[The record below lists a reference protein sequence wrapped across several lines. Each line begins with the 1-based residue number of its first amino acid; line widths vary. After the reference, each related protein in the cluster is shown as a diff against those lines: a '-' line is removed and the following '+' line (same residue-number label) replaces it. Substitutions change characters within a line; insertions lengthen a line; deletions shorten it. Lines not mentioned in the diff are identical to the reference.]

1 MNEDEIE
8 FPRGGELTTT
18 FPLNMEWGIARRRAV
33 LTMFS
38 VGVMVLGAGGA
49 VPYAATTGHSGWP
62 SAKAARLTAQQAAV
76 AKAQEHPLPKSDVG
90 GPPRAL
96 QPAPTAPLTGIV
108 ASHQA
113 PFSSSWFSVE
123 NAWTGQVNG
132 QYYTVYDG
140 QKLYP
145 GTGGTP
151 EAGVVVYSDPANV
164 FGGSQ
169 PHEVGLYL
177 SATGTSPLRIVNVQG
192 AVLDLVTSSGRS
204 VIFNVS
210 SRTFGGS

>member
-1 MNEDEIE
+1 MAMFRPNID
-8 FPRGGELTTT
+8 RST
-18 FPLNMEWGIARRRAV
+18 FRRRAA

-38 VGVMVLGAGGA
+38 AGVMVLGAGGA
-49 VPYAATTGHSGWP
+49 VAYAASTGHSGWP

-76 AKAQEHPLPKSDVG
+76 AKAQEHPFPKSDVG
-90 GPPRAL
+90 DPPHAV

-113 PFSSSWFSVE
+113 PFSASWFSVE
-123 NAWTGQVNG
+123 NAWTGRVNG
-132 QYYTVYDG
+132 QYYTVYAG

-177 SATGTSPLRIVNVQG
+177 SATGTSPLRIVSVHG
-192 AVLDLVTSSGRS
+192 ALLSLVSSSGRS
-204 VIFNVS
+204 MTFNVS
-210 SRTFGGS
+210 AKTFGGS